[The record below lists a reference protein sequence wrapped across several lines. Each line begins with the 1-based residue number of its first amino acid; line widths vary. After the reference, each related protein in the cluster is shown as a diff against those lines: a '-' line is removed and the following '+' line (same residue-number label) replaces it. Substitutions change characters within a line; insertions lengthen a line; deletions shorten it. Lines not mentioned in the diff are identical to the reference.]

1 MNTGENF
8 ASYQERISEI
18 KSSFSSPLGG
28 IFKYTLSD
36 ADKAINV
43 SLFRESISL
52 VSQRDVDNVLMFLSL
67 SSERNKELL
76 SDLDADTL
84 LNNAQKNFI
93 RNTALHI
100 QNWLDMLASAVYI
113 EAEKWWFVL
122 DANKKKE
129 LLDSVESYE
138 TLLYGPRITD
148 VSSEK
153 DAVLDYLDSLDVVKK
168 DVLSVDE
175 QFVFTNFLERFWRE
189 VKWVPLDNTL
199 DSPLNQK
206 KYDAWTVAA
215 IFDKIYRI
223 YWENPILVYEKEG
236 ITQPA
241 FDAGVYKI
249 PVGLHSKDKKSFYE
263 THGILSSTKIIIS
276 DKAANFSV
284 WVTKEF
290 DDHTITFPAKGQYTF
305 ERLCQLIDHEVGT
318 HFVRNKNASVGID
331 IRSSW
336 YLETEEGIATSNEK
350 LAISDWSDLS
360 AGEPTIHHIST
371 FIAENYDAEE
381 TKKLLT
387 IYYKLLGKSEVQA
400 SKEAESRTE
409 RVKRYHANDLPG
421 ANRKDTVYWRGMKT
435 VVDYL
440 KNVDVATLQHDAD
453 LIYRG
458 KFSDTDLPDID
469 GLFDGLKVDPSKRIS
484 PLALGKILYE
494 RYQGNE
500 ITKQALQEK
509 DKRFHLSVQDLTFTQ
524 KRELLGILKLLD

>member
-1 MNTGENF
+1 MNTNEKF
-8 ASYQERISEI
+8 ASYQERIWNI
-18 KSSFSSPLGG
+18 KSSFSNPLSG

-43 SLFRESISL
+43 SLFRENISL
-52 VSQRDVDNVLMFLSL
+52 VSQEDIDNVLTFLSL
-67 SSERNKELL
+67 SSQRNKELL
-76 SDLDADTL
+76 SELNADAL

-100 QNWLDMLASAVYI
+100 QKWLDMLACAVYI

-122 DANKKKE
+122 NEHRKKE
-129 LLDSVESYE
+129 LLESIESYE

-153 DAVLDYLDSLDVVKK
+153 DAVLDHLSSLNIVKK
-168 DVLSVDE
+168 DVLSTQE
-175 QFVFTNFLERFWRE
+175 QFVFIDFLEKFWRE
-189 VKWVPLDNTL
+189 PKGVSFAQTS
-199 DSPLNQK
+199 DSPVDQK
-206 KYDAWTVAA
+206 KYDSWIVAWV
-215 IFDKIYRI
+215 FDKIYRI
-223 YWENPILVYEKEG
+223 YGEKPILVYEKDDISE
-236 ITQPA
+236 PVYES
-241 FDAGVYKI
+241 GVFKI
-249 PVGLHSKDKKSFYE
+249 PVGLHSKDKKMFYE
-263 THGILSSTKIIIS
+263 NHGVLSNTKIVIS

-290 DDHTITFPAKGQYTF
+290 DDHTITFPAKGQYTL

-331 IRSSW
+331 IRSSS

-350 LAISDWSDLS
+350 LATSDWSDLS
-360 AGEPTIHHIST
+360 AWEPTIHHIST

-381 TKKLLT
+381 TKQLLT
-387 IYYKLLGKSEVQA
+387 IYYKLLGKSEAQA
-400 SKEAESRTE
+400 IKEAISRTE
-409 RVKRYHANDLPG
+409 RVKRYHANNLPG

-440 KNVDVATLQHDAD
+440 KNVDVDTLQHDAD

-458 KFSDTDLPDID
+458 KFADSDLSDID

-494 RYQGNE
+494 RYQGNP

-509 DKRFHLSVQDLTFTQ
+509 DKRFHLSVKDLTFAQ
-524 KRELLGILKLLD
+524 KRELLNILKLLD